1 MIKKLLII
9 WMMLAFSSVLNA
21 QDEGVLAMQ
30 IKTDQH
36 VYMVGES
43 IWIQGDGADVKSISK
58 FVEIQLLDRNGTTR
72 AEVKFINNNGK
83 FSGYLEVPKELR
95 SDFYFL
101 DCSVKGMASKVQLSP
116 VAIINELY
124 PPLSCQQTG
133 FSSFTTPQGKQQFLV
148 STDRNAYGI
157 RSLINVELTGLENAS
172 DIVLS
177 VKRKDKLS
185 DYVDSMINFNT
196 QISVHTAKGE
206 PDREGHVIKARVFSG
221 TDGTPQKNIL
231 VYASIVGDRGKISSA
246 ISDEKGGL
254 NFILPIVYDD
264 SKIVFSV
271 AEAEE
276 KLYKIEMDEDSDVRS
291 GIVFPCLQLSEGM
304 RTSIEERLLS
314 RDISKGF
321 YSDKTMRKYSFDSDT
336 TDFYGKPDARYILDE
351 YIRFP
356 DMKEILLEFVPEV
369 RVRNPEAPKP
379 IIQILNDPY
388 KAYFTKNSY
397 ALLDGVLVKNTKD
410 LFAMD
415 PLLIRSIDVVSR
427 KFILGQLQINGIINY
442 KTYTKDLAGFSL
454 TPNDVI
460 YPFKGVQRNARP
472 IFPIY
477 TAKQN
482 DHLPDFRNLLYQ
494 VYDAAL
500 SKNEKKEY
508 SFYTSDAK
516 GQYIITITG
525 KDAAGSTISAERTF
539 SVN

>member
-21 QDEGVLAMQ
+21 QNESVLAMQ

-58 FVEIQLLDRNGTTR
+58 FVELQLLDRNGTIKS
-72 AEVKFINNNGK
+72 EVKFINNNGI
-83 FSGYLEVPKELR
+83 FSGYLEIPKELR

-101 DCSVKGMASKVQLSP
+101 DCSIKGMPSQVNLCP

-124 PPLSCQQTG
+124 PPLTCSQTG
-133 FSSFTTPQGKQQFLV
+133 IPASSSSKEKQQFV
-148 STDRNAYGI
+148 ISTNKNNYAT
-157 RSLINVELTGLENAS
+157 RSLISVEVTGLETAS
-172 DIVLS
+172 DIVMS
-177 VKRKDKLS
+177 VRRKDRLS
-185 DYVDSMINFNT
+185 DYIDSIINRST
-196 QISVHTAKGE
+196 QMSFHTSKGT
-206 PDREGHVIKARVFSG
+206 PDAEGHVVNARVLSG

-231 VYASIVGDRGKISSA
+231 VYASVVGDRARISSA
-246 ISDEKGGL
+246 ISDERGEVV
-254 NFILPIVYDD
+254 FVLPIVYED

-271 AEAEE
+271 AESEE
-276 KLYKIEMDEDSDVRS
+276 KLYKIDMEEDNDLRPE
-291 GIVFPCLQLSEGM
+291 ITFPCLQLSEGM

-314 RDISKGF
+314 RDVTKGF
-321 YSDKTMRKYSFDSDT
+321 YSGKAIRNFSPDSDT

-351 YIRFP
+351 FIRFP
-356 DMKEILLEFVPEV
+356 DMKEILLEFVSEV
-369 RVRNPEAPKP
+369 RVRNPESEKP

-388 KAYFTKNSY
+388 KAYFTRNCY
-397 ALLDGVLVKNTKD
+397 AMLDGVLVKNTKD

-454 TPNDVI
+454 SPNDVI

-472 IFPIY
+472 IFPVY
-477 TAKQN
+477 TARQN
-482 DHLPDFRNLLYQ
+482 DHLPDFRNLLYLDFDSQ
-494 VYDAAL
+494 L
-500 SKNEKKEY
+500 IKNQKKEY

-516 GQYIITITG
+516 GQYTITITG
-525 KDAAGSTISAERTF
+525 KDPRGNTISAEKIF

>member
-1 MIKKLLII
+1 
-9 WMMLAFSSVLNA
+9 MMLAFSFVLNA
-21 QDEGVLAMQ
+21 QNENTLAIQ

-43 IWIQGDGADVKSISK
+43 IWIHGDGADVKSTSR
-58 FVEIQLLDRNGTTR
+58 FVELQLLDRNGTIK
-72 AEVKFINNNGK
+72 AEVKFINNNGI
-83 FSGYLEVPKELR
+83 FSGYLEIPKELR

-101 DCSVKGMASKVQLSP
+101 DCSIKGMASKVRLCP

-124 PPLSCQQTG
+124 PPVNCGQTG
-133 FSSFTTPQGKQQFLV
+133 LPSFSSAKEKQQFIV
-148 STDRNAYGI
+148 STDKNNYAT
-157 RSLINVELTGLENAS
+157 RSLISVEVTGLETAS
-172 DIVLS
+172 DIVVS
-177 VKRKDKLS
+177 VRRKDRLS
-185 DYVDSMINFNT
+185 DYIESMINNST
-196 QISVHTAKGE
+196 QMSFHTSKGD
-206 PDREGHVIKARVFSG
+206 PDAEGHVVNAKVLSG

-231 VYASIVGDRGKISSA
+231 VYASVVGDRARISSA
-246 ISDEKGGL
+246 ISDEKGEL
-254 NFILPIVYDD
+254 SFILPIVYGD

-271 AEAEE
+271 SEKEE
-276 KLYKIEMDEDSDVRS
+276 KLYKIDMEEDSDVRS
-291 GIVFPCLQLSEGM
+291 EIVFPCLQLNEGM

-314 RDISKGF
+314 RDILKGF
-321 YSDKTMRKYSFDSDT
+321 HSDKTMRKYSSDADT

-369 RVRNPEAPKP
+369 RVRDPETDKP

-388 KAYFTKNSY
+388 KAYFTRNCY
-397 ALLDGVLVKNTKD
+397 AMLDGVLVKNTKD

-460 YPFKGVQRNARP
+460 YPFKGVQRNAKP
-472 IFPIY
+472 IFPVY
-477 TAKQN
+477 TARQN

-494 VYDAAL
+494 EFDSTL
-500 SKNEKKEY
+500 LKDQKKEY
-508 SFYTSDAK
+508 SFYSSDAK
-516 GQYIITITG
+516 GEYIISISG
-525 KDAAGSTISAERTF
+525 RDSLGNRLSAEKTF
-539 SVN
+539 LVK

>member
-1 MIKKLLII
+1 
-9 WMMLAFSSVLNA
+9 MLAFSSVINA
-21 QDEGVLAMQ
+21 QNENGLTMQ

-43 IWIQGDGADVKSISK
+43 IWIHGDGADVNSISK
-58 FVEIQLLDRNGTTR
+58 FVQLQLLDRNGTTK
-72 AEVKFINNNGK
+72 AEVKFLNNNGI
-83 FSGYLEVPKELR
+83 FSGYLEIPKELR

-101 DCSVKGMASKVQLSP
+101 DCSIKGIPSKVKLCP

-124 PPLSCQQTG
+124 PPVSCGQAS
-133 FSSFTTPQGKQQFLV
+133 FSSFAVPTEKQQFIL
-148 STDRNAYGI
+148 STDKNTYGI

-172 DIVLS
+172 DIVVS

-185 DYVDSMINFNT
+185 DYVDSIINFNT
-196 QISVHTAKGE
+196 QISVHSIKGE
-206 PDREGHVIKARVFSG
+206 PDTEGHVVNARVLSG

-231 VYASIVGDRGKISSA
+231 VYASIVGDRAKISSA
-246 ISDEKGGL
+246 ISDERGGL
-254 NFILPIVYDD
+254 SFILPIVYDD

-271 AEAEE
+271 SEKEE
-276 KLYKIEMDEDSDVRS
+276 KLYKIEMEEDSEVRS
-291 GIVFPCLQLSEGM
+291 EIVFPCLQLNEGM

-321 YSDKTMRKYSFDSDT
+321 HGDKTLRTYSSDADT

-369 RVRNPEAPKP
+369 RVRNPEAEKP

-388 KAYFTKNSY
+388 KSYFTKNSY
-397 ALLDGVLVKNTKD
+397 AMLDGVLVKNTKD

-415 PLLIRSIDVVSR
+415 PLLIRSIDVISR
-427 KFILGQLQINGIINY
+427 KFILGQLRIEGIINY

-454 TPNDVI
+454 TSNDVI
-460 YPFKGVQRNARP
+460 YPFKGVQRNARQ

-477 TAKQN
+477 TARQN
-482 DHLPDFRNLLYQ
+482 DHMPDFRNLLYQ
-494 VYDAAL
+494 EFDSTLA
-500 SKNEKKEY
+500 KNQKKEY

-516 GQYIITITG
+516 GEYIITISG
-525 KDAAGSTISAERTF
+525 KDSSGNKLSAEKTF
-539 SVN
+539 LVK

>member
-9 WMMLAFSSVLNA
+9 WMMIAFSSTLNA
-21 QDEGVLAMQ
+21 QIEDVLAVQ

-43 IWIQGDGADVKSISK
+43 IWIYGDGADLKSISK
-58 FVEIQLLDRNGTTR
+58 FVEIQLLDRNGTVK
-72 AEVKFINNNGK
+72 AEVKFINNHGI
-83 FSGYLEVPKELR
+83 FSGYLEVPREIR

-101 DCSVKGMASKVQLSP
+101 DCYIKGMASKVRLYP

-124 PPLSCQQTG
+124 PPVSCGKNT
-133 FSSFTTPQGKQQFLV
+133 FSSFLLPTEKQQIIV
-148 STDRNAYGI
+148 STDKNIYGI
-157 RSLINVELTGLENAS
+157 RSLINVELTGLENTT
-172 DIVLS
+172 DIVVS

-185 DYVDSMINFNT
+185 DYIDSMINFNT
-196 QISVHTAKGE
+196 KILVHTIKGD
-206 PDREGHVIKARVFSG
+206 PDTEGHVVNARVSSG
-221 TDGTPQKNIL
+221 NDDTPQKNIL
-231 VYASIVGDRGKISSA
+231 VYASIVGDRAKICSA
-246 ISDEKGGL
+246 ISDEKGAL
-254 NFILPIVYDD
+254 SFILPIVYEDA
-264 SKIVFSV
+264 KIVFSV
-271 AEAEE
+271 AKTEE
-276 KLYKIEMDEDSDVRS
+276 KLYKIEMEEDGEVYSE
-291 GIVFPCLQLSEGM
+291 IVFPCLQLNEGM

-314 RDISKGF
+314 RDIFKGF
-321 YSDKTMRKYSFDSDT
+321 YSSKTMHKYSSDSDT

-369 RVRNPEAPKP
+369 RVRNPENPEP
-379 IIQILNDPY
+379 IIQILNYPY
-388 KAYFTKNSY
+388 KAYFTKDTY
-397 ALLDGVLVKNTKD
+397 AMLDGVLVKNTKD

-427 KFILGQLQINGIINY
+427 KFIIGQIQINGIINY

-460 YPFKGVQRNARP
+460 YPFKGVQRNTRP
-472 IFPIY
+472 IFPRY
-477 TAKQN
+477 TARQN

-494 VYDAAL
+494 EFDSTL
-500 SKNEKKEY
+500 IKNQKKEY

-516 GQYIITITG
+516 GQYSITITG
-525 KDAAGSTISAERTF
+525 KDGAGNTITAEKII